1 MELRKEG
8 WECGQQRGICGELY
22 KLYFKRKDDDIY
34 QWIIG
39 IKEEDINKNNFEGEK
54 ETIRYS
60 VGIHFG

>member
-1 MELRKEG
+1 MG
-8 WECGQQRGICGELY
+8 SSGEY
-22 KLYFKRKDDDIY
+22 AGSFTKLYFKRKDDDIY